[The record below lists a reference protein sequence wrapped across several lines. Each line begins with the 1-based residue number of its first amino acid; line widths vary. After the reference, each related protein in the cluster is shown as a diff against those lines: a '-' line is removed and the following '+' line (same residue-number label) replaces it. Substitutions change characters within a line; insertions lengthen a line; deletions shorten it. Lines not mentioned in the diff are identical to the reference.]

1 MSHFTVTVL
10 SYSPGDVEDLLAPFC
25 ESTDNPDYLE
35 FETASESME
44 EIRSTYEKEREPD
57 ESLNDFV
64 SHYYGYIYNEEL
76 DAFGYMCNP
85 NAKWDWWELGGRWR
99 RMLKLKPNCC
109 GNLGEWSNSFSQSKP
124 GYCDQARLKDVDFSL
139 DPEKCKY
146 KSAIR
151 FWEVV
156 VEGDQIREDE
166 DPEQF
171 SSYFN
176 RKYFLEK
183 YKNKEHYAEELS
195 SFFTW
200 ALLTPDGEWYEPGE
214 MGWFGMS
221 NESAQ
226 NRIDYKNMLQRVLKE
241 SDQELWISIV
251 DCHI

>member
-1 MSHFTVTVL
+1 M
-10 SYSPGDVEDLLAPFC
+10 
-25 ESTDNPDYLE
+25 
-35 FETASESME
+35 
-44 EIRSTYEKEREPD
+44 IKR
-57 ESLNDFV
+57 
-64 SHYYGYIYNEEL
+64 
-76 DAFGYMCNP
+76 
-85 NAKWDWWELGGRWR
+85 
-99 RMLKLKPNCC
+99 
-109 GNLGEWSNSFSQSKP
+109 
-124 GYCDQARLKDVDFSL
+124 RLKDVDFSL
-139 DPEKCKY
+139 DPEKCNY

-166 DPEQF
+166 DPDQF
-171 SSYFN
+171 RSYFN

-200 ALLTPDGEWYEPGE
+200 ALLTPDGKWYEPGK

-226 NRIDYKNMLQRVLKE
+226 DRIDYKNMLQRVLKE